1 MGNRLRCRVMGLAL
15 SVLAVLSLPVGAY
28 VRDYGRMVVEKQSLY
43 ASIFVYERGSIRTL
57 MFGQGMMTP
66 VQSQVDLKAPR
77 RHLLEYSE
85 LAFCGLFYQPQPK
98 RLLVLGLGGG
108 VIPREMRY
116 YFPEMEIDV
125 AEIDPE
131 IPPIATKYMGFETDD
146 KLKVHVED
154 GRVFIKKRLRHNP
167 PQPKYDMVILDAFN
181 GDYIPFHLMTREFL
195 EEVKGVLADDGVV
208 VANVFSSNRLFDAEF
223 RTFVEVFGRAQAYFG
238 EESTNVMLAA
248 PGPAGP
254 LLSMRDAMEKA
265 RAVRQDRKITFNLV
279 EVAQRLA
286 PKAEPEADAM
296 VLTDDRAPVNWL
308 REQESGTR

>member
-1 MGNRLRCRVMGLAL
+1 MGVSLSLLVGLA
-15 SVLAVLSLPVGAY
+15 LPVGAY
-28 VRDYGRMVVEKQSLY
+28 VHDYGRMVVEKQSLY

-57 MFGQGMMTP
+57 MFGKGMATP

-85 LAFCGLFYQPQPK
+85 LAFCGLFYQPQPR

-108 VIPREMRY
+108 VIPREMRH
-116 YFPEMEIDV
+116 YFPELEIDV
-125 AEIDPE
+125 AEIDAE
-131 IPPIATKYMGFETDD
+131 IPPIATKYMGFSEDD

-154 GRVFIKKRLRHNP
+154 GRVFIKKRLRHNA
-167 PQPKYDMVILDAFN
+167 PQPKYDMIILDAFN

-223 RTFVEVFGRAQAYFG
+223 KTFVEVFGRAQAYFG

-248 PGPAGP
+248 PGSAGP
-254 LLSMRDAMEKA
+254 MLSMRDAMEKA
-265 RAVRQDRKITFNLV
+265 RVIRQERKIAFNLV
-279 EVAQRLA
+279 AVAQRLA
-286 PKAEPEADAM
+286 PKAEPEVDAM

-308 REQESGTR
+308 KEQETGTR